1 VTRPLAAA
9 GGLVIALGL
18 GSCQGLALAPA
29 ELPDAPI
36 AFHWRDPETAR
47 RHAELLAARE
57 PAGPPGGA
65 EGVARVDEI
74 AGYLK
79 RIAGLEEGPR
89 EEETSG
95 RLALLDPRTGRV
107 TPVEAARRDAYPVA
121 WAEPGRRLIFSQFD
135 GDLRQLYEV
144 DLERGEVHRLTRGP
158 QAHARGCLLPDGRLV
173 ASAAGSEPDARGEPR
188 VVSRIVAAHG
198 GRADP
203 AALSEGPADHSPAC
217 APDGRAGVWVRRGQ
231 RGRESI
237 VSRSPPD
244 AAPRML
250 GPGREPS
257 FSHDGRWLVYAAP
270 VQRHFRLFRVRPDGS
285 GRAPVGESALEE
297 HQPAFSP
304 DGRLVAYVAHD
315 GHRRRLHVRRVD
327 GSGDRILFAD
337 GDAESPVW

>member
-1 VTRPLAAA
+1 VTRPLAAGA
-9 GGLVIALGL
+9 LALVLALGA
-18 GSCQGLALAPA
+18 CQGLALAPA

-47 RHAELLAARE
+47 RHWELLAARE
-57 PAGPPGGA
+57 PAAPPRRGE

-79 RIAGLEEGPR
+79 RIAGVEEGPR
-89 EEETSG
+89 EEETAG

-107 TPVEAARRDAYPVA
+107 TPVEGARRDAQPVA
-121 WAEPGRRLIFSQFD
+121 WADPGRRLIFSQFD

-144 DLERGEVHRLTRGP
+144 DLARGEVRRLTRGP
-158 QAHARGCLLPDGRLV
+158 EAHARGCFLPDGRLV
-173 ASAAGSEPDARGEPR
+173 ASAAGTESDAGGEPQ
-188 VVSRIVAAHG
+188 VVSRIVATHG
-198 GRADP
+198 GRPGP

-217 APDGRAGVWVRRGQ
+217 APDGRAVVWVSRGQ

-237 VSRSPPD
+237 VSRAPPE
-244 AAPRML
+244 AAPRLL

-257 FSHDGRWLVYAAP
+257 FSRDGQWLIYAAP
-270 VQRHFRLFRVRPDGS
+270 VKRSFRLFRVRPDGS
-285 GRAPVGESALEE
+285 GRAPVGESGLEE
-297 HQPAFSP
+297 RQPAFSP
-304 DGRLVAYVAHD
+304 DGHLVAYVAHD
-315 GHRRRLHVRRVD
+315 GYRRRLHVRRVD